1 MTTGERQ
8 VVLGASGGIGSAV
21 TAALAERG
29 VHAVA
34 VNRSGDAPS
43 PDGVERAA
51 ADVSE
56 LDDLR
61 RVLRGASVVY
71 HCVQP
76 PYERWEREFP
86 AMNRQIVT
94 ATAESGAK
102 LVVADNLYMYD
113 QSGPI
118 SERSVVA
125 PPTSKGRLRAAMA
138 GELLE
143 AHERGD
149 LRVTLGRASD
159 YYGPHGANSTIG
171 ERLFDQILRGKKA
184 QWMGSLDQPHAC
196 AFLPDVGRALVTLGQ
211 RDDAD
216 GRAWVLPATTITG
229 RSFIEMAARAAGTDP
244 KPAVV
249 TPAMMKLA
257 GLFVPFLR
265 AYAEMTVQW
274 TQPFTVDAG
283 DFQARFTPAAPTP
296 LEPAIAETVAW
307 FHERSAESPR
317 AR

>member
-1 MTTGERQ
+1 MATEERQ

-21 TAALAERG
+21 TAALAEREL
-29 VHAVA
+29 HAVA
-34 VNRSGDAPS
+34 VNRRGDAPA
-43 PDGVERAA
+43 PEGVERAA
-51 ADVSE
+51 ADAADP
-56 LDDLR
+56 DDLR
-61 RVLRGASVVY
+61 RVLHSAGVVY

-86 AMNRQIVT
+86 ALNHAIVT

-118 SERSVVA
+118 SERSAVA
-125 PPTSKGRLRAAMA
+125 PPTSKGRLRAEMA
-138 GELLE
+138 DELLA

-159 YYGPHGANSTIG
+159 YFGPHGANSSIG
-171 ERLFDQILRGKKA
+171 DRFFGQILAGKKA

-216 GRAWVLPATTITG
+216 GRAWVLPAAAVTG
-229 RSFIEMAARAAGTDP
+229 RRFIETAARAAGTDP
-244 KPAVV
+244 KPGVV
-249 TPAMMKLA
+249 TPTMMKLA

-283 DFQARFTPAAPTP
+283 DFQARFGPAEPTAI
-296 LEPAIAETVAW
+296 EPAIATTVAW
-307 FHERSAESPR
+307 FREHRAASAPP
-317 AR
+317 A